1 MFFSYRLTRYI
12 NFSFLFRPYITR
24 FVRQPLTH
32 IDIHTLYI
40 YYIHRAR
47 VNVVFQFNHLAS
59 ISITEFY
66 KTMKLL

>member
-1 MFFSYRLTRYI
+1 MFSYGLTRYI

-32 IDIHTLYI
+32 IDKHTL
-40 YYIHRAR
+40 YIHRAR